1 MPGDHAAPGLKRF
14 YRELSS
20 SLIRWLIV
28 AAVIIAGAWGIG
40 ALFDSLRG
48 AGTTSTTIAPSDDGP
63 PTGTSS
69 TTTLAPATTTT
80 TSTSTTTSI
89 TTTTT
94 TLPPE
99 LEPSEIEV
107 VVLNSTTV
115 SGLAAG
121 VSDNLGVVGY
131 RMLEADNYRPTLE
144 TSRIWYDT
152 DFEDEAISLAELIP
166 QTLIVEPWPGD
177 GPIPADIVVVLGTD
191 FGG

>member
-14 YRELSS
+14 YRELSG
-20 SLIRWLIV
+20 SLVRWLIV
-28 AAVIIAGAWGIG
+28 AAVIVAVAWGV
-40 ALFDSLRG
+40 ARLFDSLGG
-48 AGTTSTTIAPSDDGP
+48 AGTTTSTVTATTSGLAPVTSSSTSAPVPTSTT
-63 PTGTSS
+63 TSS
-69 TTTLAPATTTT
+69 TTT
-80 TSTSTTTSI
+80 SS

-99 LEPSEIEV
+99 LAPSEVQV

-131 RMLEADNYRPTLE
+131 QMLEPDNYRPTLDA
-144 TSRIWYDT
+144 SRIWYDV
-152 DFEDEAISLAELIP
+152 DFEDEAISLAEQIP
-166 QTLIVEPWPGD
+166 QTLIVEPWPND
-177 GPIPADIVVVLGTD
+177 DPIPADIVVVLGTD